1 MAHYVWM
8 IINALLVIGTAV
20 YIWLFRPNDSAAV
33 LAGKW
38 LAQVAVLLF
47 LVNVNMYF
55 IFFVIRKTKIR
66 KVKVTLARIARS
78 MMKAHIPLAVVG
90 TSLIVFHGVVMAWKL
105 GAVIGFGHGKL
116 VTGYAS
122 LAMLAI
128 TLFAGVLRR
137 QKASGWR
144 RTFHL
149 VSALLFAGLFLLH
162 LFWPI

>member
-1 MAHYVWM
+1 MAHYIWI
-8 IINALLVIGTAV
+8 IINALLVIGTTL

-47 LVNVNMYF
+47 LINVNMYF
-55 IFFVIRKTKIR
+55 IFLVIRKTRVR
-66 KVKVTLARIARS
+66 KVKVILARISRS
-78 MMKAHIPLAVVG
+78 MMKVHIPLAVAG
-90 TSLIVFHGVVMAWKL
+90 TGLIVFHGVVMAWKL
-105 GAVIGFGHGKL
+105 GTVIGLGHGKL
-116 VTGYAS
+116 VTGYVS
-122 LAMLAI
+122 IAMLAI

-144 RTFHL
+144 RRFHL
-149 VSALLFAGLFLLH
+149 TSAMLFACFFLLH

>member
-1 MAHYVWM
+1 MPHYVW
-8 IINALLVIGTAV
+8 ITINVLLVIVTAI

-47 LVNVNMYF
+47 LINVNMYF
-55 IFFVIRKTKIR
+55 IFLVIRKTKVR
-66 KVKVTLARIARS
+66 KVKVALARMSRS
-78 MMKAHIPLAVVG
+78 MMKAHIPLAVAG
-90 TSLIVFHGVVMAWKL
+90 TSLIVLHGAMMAWKL
-105 GAVIGFGHGKL
+105 GAVIGLGHGKL

-122 LAMLAI
+122 VGMLAI

-144 RTFHL
+144 RKFHL
-149 VSALLFAGLFLLH
+149 ASAMLFACLFLLH
-162 LFWPI
+162 LFWLV